1 VGARMRSNP
10 IHQEDGMKKLRLDVE
25 SLGVETFAAAPELG
39 ETEAEFIFR
48 PSRNSC
54 IEQCTTSCVP

>member
-1 VGARMRSNP
+1 MRSKLIQP
-10 IHQEDGMKKLRLDVE
+10 EDGMKKLKLDVE
-25 SLGVETFAAAPELG
+25 TLGVETFAAAPELG
-39 ETEAEFIFR
+39 HVEGAFIFG